1 MTHLDPDELALLAL
15 GEDSSADAAAH
26 LEACPECAQQLVE
39 LGHAAGLGRQSR
51 SLVLESPPAEVWD
64 RIRGELALGTTAE
77 APIAPVTALPV
88 GRHTPSRRRPR
99 SRRLLPAALAALAA
113 LAVGVVGGVWLQA
126 SRSTDA
132 VVVARADLAA
142 FPDWQGASGSAE
154 LEDADG
160 ERQLVVHLDAE
171 GAADSYREVWLIAA
185 DATGLVGLGV
195 LDGADGRFTVPAD
208 IDLAEYSLV
217 DISQEPD
224 DGDPQH
230 SGDSIVRGPLRE
242 SGPQAGD

>member
-126 SRSTDA
+126 SRSTEA

>member
-51 SLVLESPPAEVWD
+51 SLTLEAPPAEVWD
-64 RIRGELALGTTAE
+64 RIRGELALGTAD

-88 GRHTPSRRRPR
+88 GRHTPSHRRPR
-99 SRRLLPAALAALAA
+99 ALRLLPAALAALAA
-113 LAVGVVGGVWLQA
+113 LAIGVVGGFWLQA

-160 ERQLVVHLDAE
+160 ERQLVVHLDAD

-195 LDGADGRFTVPAD
+195 LDGTDGRFTVPAD
-208 IDLAEYSLV
+208 LDLAEYSLV
-217 DISQEPD
+217 DISEEPD

-242 SGPQAGD
+242 G

>member
-15 GEDSSADAAAH
+15 GEASSADAAAH
-26 LEACPECAQQLVE
+26 LEACPACAQQLVE
-39 LGHAAGLGRQSR
+39 LGHAAGLGRRSR

-64 RIRGELALGTTAE
+64 RIRGELALGETPE
-77 APIAPVTALPV
+77 PSIAPVTALPT

-113 LAVGVVGGVWLQA
+113 LAIGVVGGFWLQA
-126 SRSTDA
+126 SRGTDA

-160 ERQLVVHLDAE
+160 ERQLVVHLDAA

-195 LDGADGRFTVPAD
+195 LDGTDGRFTVPAD

-217 DISQEPD
+217 DISEEPD

-242 SGPQAGD
+242 S

>member
-15 GEDSSADAAAH
+15 GEAGSADAAAH
-26 LEACPECAQQLVE
+26 LDECPECAQQLVE

-51 SLVLESPPAEVWD
+51 SLTLEAPPAEVWD
-64 RIRGELALGTTAE
+64 RIRGELALGAPGTA
-77 APIAPVTALPV
+77 APVAPVTALPV
-88 GRHTPSRRRPR
+88 GRHRPSRRRPR
-99 SRRLLPAALAALAA
+99 SRRLLPAALVGLAA
-113 LAVGVVGGVWLQA
+113 LVVGVVGGVWLQA
-126 SRSTDA
+126 SRGTDA
-132 VVVARADLAA
+132 VVVARADLEA
-142 FPDWQGASGSAE
+142 FPAWQGASGSAE

-160 ERQLVVHLDAE
+160 ERELVVHLDAE
-171 GAADSYREVWLIAA
+171 GAADTYREVWLIAD

-195 LDGADGRFTVPAD
+195 LDGADGRFTVPAG

-224 DGDPQH
+224 DGDPEH

-242 SGPQAGD
+242 G